1 MYVLFRIMFF
11 LQIIYSFV
19 IWFSVHN
26 SRVFLAVGWNH
37 HFHIF
42 HLFNKNGKSVRLYKL
57 SQYPDEDLSNVL
69 FLHRLSLIFF
79 SLQLYCCITG
89 KESYYCHFS
98 NTDSAD
104 KVPFTYSI
112 YVLLYR
118 YFQNGVYRVKRL
130 PNRSLKVRN

>member
-42 HLFNKNGKSVRLYKL
+42 HLFNKNGKSVRLSKL

-104 KVPFTYSI
+104 KVPYI
-112 YVLLYR
+112 HILYA
-118 YFQNGVYRVKRL
+118 YNYIDIFKMVYTVSNVCL
-130 PNRSLKVRN
+130 TEV